1 VRKRF
6 VNFVY
11 NGEHLFA
18 YKIDG
23 PSAGAAESL
32 TVRNQPSGLFANF
45 LAAVRAG
52 EGKHD
57 RDGDIG
63 HEALSSFG
71 SLRHSLS

>member
-1 VRKRF
+1 

-11 NGEHLFA
+11 DGEHLFA

-32 TVRNQPSGLFANF
+32 TVRNQPSALFINF
-45 LAAVRAG
+45 LTAVRAG
-52 EGKHD
+52 EGKLE
-57 RDGDIG
+57 RDGHIA
-63 HEALSSFG
+63 HEAFSSFG